1 VHLRPP
7 KKGSSLNVKELLA
20 EMEDSGLL
28 DRFYENLI
36 DMLAVEV
43 ELCYPERIRPGPVY
57 DEVIKQLSM
66 VVRAKGKIHAFY
78 NLNCRRGVVPG
89 ARIEGED
96 APDAAEFFKG
106 LFQELES
113 QPYIQGRIYE
123 IVQIA
128 GSRVLGCFRNQTGMS
143 AGKPADEKDRIRK
156 HSFAD
161 PTLTALSRFS
171 NSL

>member
-1 VHLRPP
+1 
-7 KKGSSLNVKELLA
+7 LNVKKLLT
-20 EMEDSGLL
+20 EVEESGLL

-36 DMLAVEV
+36 EMLEA

-57 DEVIKQLSM
+57 DAVIKRLS
-66 VVRAKGKIHAFY
+66 VVVKVKGKIHAFY
-78 NLNCRRGVVPG
+78 SLNCRWGAVPG

-106 LFQELES
+106 LLQELEP
-113 QPYIQGRIYE
+113 QPDIQGRIYE

-128 GSRVLGCFRNQTGMS
+128 GSRVLGSFRNQVGTPG
-143 AGKPADEKDRIRK
+143 GEKNRIRK

-161 PTLTALSRFS
+161 PALTALSRAS
-171 NSL
+171 NS

>member
-1 VHLRPP
+1 LKV
-7 KKGSSLNVKELLA
+7 KKLLA
-20 EMEDSGLL
+20 EVEDAGLL
-28 DRFYENLI
+28 DRFYKNLI
-36 DMLAVEV
+36 DMLEA

-57 DEVIKQLSM
+57 DAVIKRLSM
-66 VVRAKGKIHAFY
+66 VARVKGKINAFY
-78 NLNCRRGVVPG
+78 NLNCRWGAVPG

-106 LFQELES
+106 LFQELEA
-113 QPYIQGRIYE
+113 QPNIQGRIYE

-128 GSRVLGCFRNQTGMS
+128 GSRALRGFRNQVET
-143 AGKPADEKDRIRK
+143 PAEGKDRNRK

-161 PTLTALSRFS
+161 PALTALSRFS

>member
-1 VHLRPP
+1 
-7 KKGSSLNVKELLA
+7 LNVKKLLA
-20 EMEDSGLL
+20 ELEDSGLM
-28 DRFYENLI
+28 DQFYENLI
-36 DMLAVEV
+36 DMLEA

-66 VVRAKGKIHAFY
+66 VVRVKGKIHAFY
-78 NLNCRRGVVPG
+78 NLNCRWGVVPG

-113 QPYIQGRIYE
+113 QPEIQSQIYQ

-128 GSRVLGCFRNQTGMS
+128 GSRVLGCFRNQIGMPVGES
-143 AGKPADEKDRIRK
+143 AGEKDRIRK

-161 PTLTALSRFS
+161 PALTALSRFS